1 MIRQLTLQP
10 APFVL
15 PIHPPSH
22 GSKTN
27 HEEAATTLLA
37 VCGPQAL
44 KVLLQY
50 LAEKPHKF
58 VRARLSFYHPQARGL
73 KGLIQG
79 GRDLVGFHKHDAG
92 GRSTVRQPHIRNRK
106 SGPEAL
112 PTGTG
117 GP

>member
-1 MIRQLTLQP
+1 MVVKPIMRKQRQLYS
-10 APFVL
+10 PFA
-15 PIHPPSH
+15 
-22 GSKTN
+22 GR
-27 HEEAATTLLA
+27 
-37 VCGPQAL
+37 QAL

-58 VRARLSFYHPQARGL
+58 VKARLSFYHPQAWGL

-112 PTGTG
+112 RTGTG
-117 GP
+117 EP

>member
-1 MIRQLTLQP
+1 MVVKPIMRKQRQLYSQF
-10 APFVL
+10 A
-15 PIHPPSH
+15 
-22 GSKTN
+22 GR
-27 HEEAATTLLA
+27 
-37 VCGPQAL
+37 QAL

-50 LAEKPHKF
+50 IAEKPHKF
-58 VRARLSFYHPQARGL
+58 VRARLSFYHPQAWGL